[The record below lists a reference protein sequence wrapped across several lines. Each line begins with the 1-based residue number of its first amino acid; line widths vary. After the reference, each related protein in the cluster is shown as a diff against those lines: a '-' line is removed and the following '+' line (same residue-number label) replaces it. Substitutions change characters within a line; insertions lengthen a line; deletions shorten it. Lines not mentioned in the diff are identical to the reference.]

1 MYATLILLGIIFY
14 LSCKVISLR
23 GKFDDFRISANQRL
37 HQMQLN
43 ITLEK
48 ISAQIKI
55 AEIQSKMTSK
65 YISPDVKTIN
75 LIKLAVNEGASLEE
89 SRTAALAAC
98 KILSKKIK

>member
-1 MYATLILLGIIFY
+1 
-14 LSCKVISLR
+14 
-23 GKFDDFRISANQRL
+23 
-37 HQMQLN
+37 MQL
-43 ITLEK
+43 LK
-48 ISAQIKI
+48 IDYQIQVAQIK
-55 AEIQSKMTSK
+55 SKTTSK